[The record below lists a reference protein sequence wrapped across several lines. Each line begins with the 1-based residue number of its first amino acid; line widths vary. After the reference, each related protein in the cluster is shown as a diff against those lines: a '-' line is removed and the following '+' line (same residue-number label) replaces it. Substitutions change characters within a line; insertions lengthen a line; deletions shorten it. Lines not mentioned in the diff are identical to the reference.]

1 MLYDRAECLFGAV
14 RFSVSSEMC
23 SFATK
28 AVMRR
33 ETWKRL
39 KRMFRAARPKNSG
52 WAEAAECPDSI
63 DSQPET
69 QDDRQSS
76 TTESIDI
83 CQAAITVAGVHR
95 PIHAQEVAPSLLPGQ
110 MVAGRFRVLRFIN
123 RGGMGEVFEAW
134 DSELGDCVALK
145 TIRPDISS
153 LPSAI
158 DRFKQEVRQARGI
171 SHVNVCRVYEVFS
184 HMLDSGE
191 QLWFFTM
198 ELLAGEM
205 LAERLR
211 REGPIPVKEALDL
224 VSQMVAGLAAAHEHS
239 VAHRDF
245 KTSNVMLVEHPSGKT
260 RVVVTD
266 FGLALRVAT
275 GQHANPEQP
284 KFGTPLYMAP
294 EQVHGDEV
302 GFAADQYALG
312 VVMCEMLTGKC
323 PTRPDPES
331 GIDKALLPLGHH
343 LNARWESVIR
353 RCLEFRP
360 EDRFPEIRDVASALN
375 PVRQSKSPWIIAA
388 AAILC
393 LASGFVALRVRAAGD
408 RVEAASQLT
417 PDTDLTSRP
426 SISQDGKM
434 VTYSSD
440 RAEAGNLD
448 IWVQTLP
455 SGVPKRLTT
464 NPAEDVDSNLAPD
477 GRAVVF
483 RSERDGGGIY
493 TVEVASGQER
503 LLARYG
509 RNPRFSPDGR
519 SVAYWVGDYDA
530 TVASGQIFVVSLADG
545 SSEHLAANFK
555 DARSPV
561 WSSDGRHI
569 LFTGCRDGD
578 QSMSSCS
585 EWWVITLDGKEE
597 KNTGAL
603 SLLRREHVDL
613 NDEIGGWY
621 GDIVLFNGGQGPA
634 WSLWELKLPQSTL
647 RAEGKPRPVTS
658 GEAREVA
665 PSLAA
670 NDSIAFE
677 RLTAAVHIWRIDRA
691 SESRPAEAV
700 KLTHAAAPDYSPNI
714 SANGHWLVFERG
726 FGTKHDIWIKD
737 IQSGAESLFV
747 SSAME
752 EYSPIIDDTGK
763 RLVFEGRE
771 EKVAS
776 VFTAVQGQAPRKLT
790 MGCENPTSWFDL
802 NRSFF
807 CKEGLPSK
815 IKMVDIET
823 GASVTVLEKK
833 DYSLGEATWSPQ
845 NQYLLFT
852 ASRNGTAKQV
862 FAVRFPENASM
873 PVGEWIPITSE
884 TEFSGRPRWSGD
896 GKTIFYLSTRDGFS
910 CVWGQHFDP
919 RSGRATSPPFAIIH
933 YHNPR
938 FSPHVVVER
947 AFSLSAA
954 GDSIYLNVGEINS
967 SVWIGTLKRHP
978 SFSSFFQSQ
987 R

>member
-1 MLYDRAECLFGAV
+1 ML
-14 RFSVSSEMC
+14 
-23 SFATK
+23 
-28 AVMRR
+28 R
-33 ETWKRL
+33 ETWDRL
-39 KRMFRAARPKNSG
+39 KRMLKAARPMCFGS
-52 WAEAAECPDSI
+52 AAAAQQHLDSSE
-63 DSQPET
+63 SQPES
-69 QDDRQSS
+69 QGDRQPS
-76 TTESIDI
+76 TTETLDV
-83 CQAAITVAGVHR
+83 CQATTS
-95 PIHAQEVAPSLLPGQ
+95 VAPVRRTDRAPELAHSLLSGQ

-123 RGGMGEVFEAW
+123 SGGMGEVYEAW
-134 DSELGDCVALK
+134 DSELGDRVALK

-153 LPSAI
+153 SPSAI
-158 DRFKQEVRQARGI
+158 DRFKQEVRQARSI
-171 SHVNVCRVYEVFS
+171 SHVNVCRVYEVFC
-184 HMLDSGE
+184 HVLNSGE
-191 QLWFFTM
+191 QLWFLTM

-211 REGPIPVKEALDL
+211 RGGPVPDKQALDL
-224 VSQMVAGLAAAHEHS
+224 ALQMVAGLAAAHEHS

-245 KTSNVMLVEHPSGKT
+245 KTSNVMLVEHPTGKT

-275 GQHANPEQP
+275 AQHAEPSN
-284 KFGTPLYMAP
+284 FGTPLYMAP
-294 EQVHGDEV
+294 EQVHGGEV
-302 GFAADQYALG
+302 GFAVDQYALG

-331 GIDKALLPLGHH
+331 GIDKALLPPGHH
-343 LNARWESVIR
+343 LSARWESIIR

-388 AAILC
+388 AAVLC
-393 LASGFVALRVRAAGD
+393 LVSGLVVLRMRAGD

-426 SISQDGKM
+426 SLSQDGRM

-493 TVEVASGQER
+493 TVDVAGGQER

-530 TVASGQIFVVSLADG
+530 TVASGRIFVVSLADG
-545 SSEHLAANFK
+545 SSERLAANFK

-561 WSSDGRHI
+561 WSSDGRHL
-569 LFTGCRDGD
+569 LFTGCRDGN

-585 EWWVITLDGKEE
+585 EWWVIALDGKEE
-597 KNTGAL
+597 RNTGAL

-613 NDEIGGWY
+613 NDEIGGWF
-621 GDIVLFNGGQGPA
+621 GDIVLFNGGKGPA

-670 NDSIAFE
+670 NDTIAFE
-677 RLTAAVHIWRIDRA
+677 RLTAALHIWKVDGV
-691 SESRPAEAV
+691 SESKPAEAV
-700 KLTHAAAPDYSPNI
+700 KLTHAAEPDYSPNV
-714 SANGHWLVFERG
+714 SGNGRWLVFERG

-737 IQSGAESLFV
+737 MQSRAESVFV

-752 EYSPIIDDTGK
+752 KYSPIIDETGT

-771 EKVAS
+771 ENVS
-776 VFTAVQGQAPRKLT
+776 WVFTAVQGQSPRKLT
-790 MGCENPTSWFDL
+790 TECENPTSWFNL
-802 NRSFF
+802 NRYFF
-807 CKEGLPSK
+807 CKKGLPSK
-815 IKMVDIET
+815 IKIMDIDT
-823 GASVTVLEKK
+823 GVSFTVLEKK
-833 DYSLGEATWSPQ
+833 DYSLSEATWSPE

-852 ASRNGTAKQV
+852 ASRDGTAKQV
-862 FAVRFPENASM
+862 FAVRFPKNARM

-919 RSGRATSPPFAIIH
+919 RSGRTTSPPFGIIH

-938 FSPHVVVER
+938 FSPHVVIER
-947 AFSLSAA
+947 AFNLSAA
-954 GDSIYLNVGEINS
+954 GDSIYLNVGEINA
-967 SVWIGTLKRHP
+967 SVWIGTLKRRH
-978 SFSSFFQSQ
+978 SFSSFFQSL

>member
-1 MLYDRAECLFGAV
+1 ML
-14 RFSVSSEMC
+14 
-23 SFATK
+23 K
-28 AVMRR
+28 
-33 ETWKRL
+33 
-39 KRMFRAARPKNSG
+39 AARPTHFGS
-52 WAEAAECPDSI
+52 ADAAKRPDSS
-63 DSQPET
+63 DSQPESPG
-69 QDDRQSS
+69 DRQPS
-76 TTESIDI
+76 TTESIDVR
-83 CQAAITVAGVHR
+83 QATTAMAPVRSTT
-95 PIHAQEVAPSLLPGQ
+95 HAQKVAHSLITGQ
-110 MVAGRFRVLRFIN
+110 IVARRFRVLRFIN
-123 RGGMGEVFEAW
+123 SGGMGEVFEAW
-134 DSELGDCVALK
+134 DSELGDRVALK

-158 DRFKQEVRQARGI
+158 DRFKQEVRQARTI

-184 HMLDSGE
+184 HVLDSGE
-191 QLWFFTM
+191 QLWFLTM
-198 ELLAGEM
+198 ELLAD
-205 LAERLR
+205 RLR
-211 REGPIPVKEALDL
+211 REGPIPSKQALDL
-224 VSQMVAGLAAAHEHS
+224 ALQMVAGLAAAHEHS

-245 KTSNVMLVEHPSGKT
+245 KASNVMLVEHPTGKT

-275 GQHANPEQP
+275 GQHAEPEQS

-294 EQVHGDEV
+294 EQVHGGEV

-323 PTRPDPES
+323 PMRPDPAS
-331 GIDKALLPLGHH
+331 GMDKALLPPGHH
-343 LNARWESVIR
+343 LNARWESIIR

-360 EDRFPEIRDVASALN
+360 EDRFPAIRDVASALN
-375 PVRQSKSPWIIAA
+375 PVRQPKSPWIIATA
-388 AAILC
+388 AVLC
-393 LASGFVALRVRAAGD
+393 LVSGLVALRVRAGD
-408 RVEAASQLT
+408 RVEGASQLT

-426 SISQDGKM
+426 SLSRSGKM

-493 TVEVASGQER
+493 TVEVAGGQER

-519 SVAYWVGDYDA
+519 RVAYWVGDYDA
-530 TVASGQIFVVSLADG
+530 TVASGQIFVVSLADR
-545 SSEHLAANFK
+545 SSERLAANFK

-569 LFTGCRDGD
+569 LFTGCRDGH
-578 QSMSSCS
+578 QSMSSCA
-585 EWWVITLDGKEE
+585 EWWAITLDGQEE

-647 RAEGKPRPVTS
+647 RAEGKPSPVTS

-670 NDSIAFE
+670 NDTIAFE
-677 RLTAAVHIWRIDRA
+677 RLTAALHIWKVDSA
-691 SESRPAEAV
+691 SASKPAEAV
-700 KLTHAAAPDYSPNI
+700 KLTHAAEPDYSPNV
-714 SANGHWLVFERG
+714 SGNGRWLVFERG

-737 IQSGAESLFV
+737 MQSGAESLFA

-752 EYSPIIDDTGK
+752 KHSPIIDDTGT

-771 EKVAS
+771 ENVAS
-776 VFTAVQGQAPRKLT
+776 VFTAVQGQSPRKLT
-790 MGCENPTSWFDL
+790 IECENPTSWFDL

-807 CKEGLPSK
+807 CKQGLPSK
-815 IKMVDIET
+815 IKIVDIDT
-823 GASVTVLEKK
+823 AVSFTVLEKK
-833 DYSLGEATWSPQ
+833 DYSLSEATWSPQ

-852 ASRNGTAKQV
+852 ASRNGTSKQV
-862 FAVRFPENASM
+862 FAVRFSKNARM

-919 RSGRATSPPFAIIH
+919 RSGRTTSPPFGIIH

-947 AFSLSAA
+947 AFNLTAA
-954 GDSIYLNVGEINS
+954 GDSIYLNVGEINA
-967 SVWIGTLKRHP
+967 SVWIGTLKRHH
-978 SFSSFFQSQ
+978 SFSSFLQSP

>member
-1 MLYDRAECLFGAV
+1 MPKHFGLAD
-14 RFSVSSEMC
+14 
-23 SFATK
+23 
-28 AVMRR
+28 
-33 ETWKRL
+33 
-39 KRMFRAARPKNSG
+39 
-52 WAEAAECPDSI
+52 AAERPDSS
-63 DSQPET
+63 DT
-69 QDDRQSS
+69 QSKPWGDRQPSR
-76 TTESIDI
+76 TESVDV
-83 CQAAITVAGVHR
+83 CQAATTVGLVR
-95 PIHAQEVAPSLLPGQ
+95 PLTHHHEEAHSLVVGQ
-110 MVAGRFRVLRFIN
+110 IVAGRFRILRFIN
-123 RGGMGEVFEAW
+123 RGGMGEVFEVW
-134 DSELGDCVALK
+134 DSELGDRVALK

-153 LPSAI
+153 FPSAI
-158 DRFKQEVRQARGI
+158 DRFKREVREARGI

-184 HMLDSGE
+184 HQLDSGE
-191 QLWFFTM
+191 HLWFLTM
-198 ELLAGEM
+198 ELLAGQT
-205 LAERLR
+205 LTERLR
-211 REGPIPVKEALDL
+211 QEGLIPSKQALDL
-224 VSQMVAGLAAAHEHS
+224 VLQMVAGLAAAHEHS

-245 KTSNVMLVEHPSGKT
+245 KSSNVMLVESPTGKT

-266 FGLALRVAT
+266 FGLSLRVAT
-275 GQHANPEQP
+275 GHPAHPEESNL
-284 KFGTPLYMAP
+284 GTPLYMAP
-294 EQVHGDEV
+294 EQMSSGQV

-312 VVMCEMLTGKC
+312 VVMCEMLTGEY
-323 PTRPDPES
+323 PTRPDPAF
-331 GIDKALLPLGHH
+331 GMAKALLPPRQS

-360 EDRFPEIRDVASALN
+360 EDRFPEIRDVASSLN
-375 PVRQSKSPWIIAA
+375 PVRRSKSPWIIAA
-388 AAILC
+388 AAALS
-393 LASGFVALRVRAAGD
+393 LVAGFVALRDRTTGD
-408 RVEAASQLT
+408 RVEGASQLT

-426 SISQDGKM
+426 SLSRDGTM
-434 VTYSSD
+434 VAYSSD

-464 NPAEDVDSNLAPD
+464 SPAEDVDSNLAPD
-477 GRAVVF
+477 GSAVVF
-483 RSERDGGGIY
+483 RSERNGGGVYI
-493 TVEVASGQER
+493 VDVAGGQER

-519 SVAYWVGDYDA
+519 SVAYWIGDYDA
-530 TVASGQIFVVSLADG
+530 TVASGQIFVVSLVDG
-545 SSEHLAANFK
+545 SSERFASNFK

-569 LFTGCRDGD
+569 LFTGCRAGEE
-578 QSMSSCS
+578 SMSSCS
-585 EWWVITLDGKEE
+585 EWWVISLDGKEE
-597 KNTGAL
+597 TNTGAL
-603 SLLRREHVDL
+603 SLLRREHVEPK
-613 NDEIGGWY
+613 DEIGGWY
-621 GDIVLFNGGQGPA
+621 GDMVLFNGGQGPA
-634 WSLWELKLPQSTL
+634 WSLWELKLSQSTL

-670 NDSIAFE
+670 NDTIAFE
-677 RLTAAVHIWRIDRA
+677 RLTAALHIWKVDGA
-691 SESRPAEAV
+691 SESRAAEVV
-700 KLTHAAAPDYSPNI
+700 KLTPAAAFDYSPNI

-737 IQSGAESLFV
+737 MQSGDESLFV

-752 EYSPIIDDTGK
+752 EYSPIIDDTGT

-771 EKVAS
+771 ENVAS
-776 VFTAVQGQAPRKLT
+776 VFTAVRGQAPRKLT

-823 GASVTVLEKK
+823 GASRAVLEKK
-833 DYSLGEATWSPQ
+833 DYSLGEGTWSAQ

-919 RSGRATSPPFAIIH
+919 QSGRTTSSPFAIIH

-978 SFSSFFQSQ
+978 NFSSFFQSQ

>member
-1 MLYDRAECLFGAV
+1 
-14 RFSVSSEMC
+14 
-23 SFATK
+23 
-28 AVMRR
+28 MRR
-33 ETWKRL
+33 EMWKRL
-39 KRMFRAARPKNSG
+39 KRIFNAARPKHFGS
-52 WAEAAECPDSI
+52 ADAAVSLDSR
-63 DSQPET
+63 DSQPEI
-69 QDDRQSS
+69 QGDCQSS
-76 TTESIDI
+76 TTETIDI
-83 CQAAITVAGVHR
+83 CQAAITMA
-95 PIHAQEVAPSLLPGQ
+95 PIRRTTHPQEVSHSLLRGQ
-110 MVAGRFRVLRFIN
+110 VVAGRFRVLRFIG

-134 DSELGDCVALK
+134 DSELGERVALK
-145 TIRPDISS
+145 TIRPDISA

-184 HMLDSGE
+184 HLLDSGE
-191 QLWFFTM
+191 QLWFLTM

-205 LAERLR
+205 LADRLR
-211 REGPIPVKEALDL
+211 REGPIPPKEARDL
-224 VSQMVAGLAAAHEHS
+224 VLQMVAGLGAAHERS
-239 VAHRDF
+239 VVHRDF
-245 KTSNVMLVEHPSGKT
+245 KASNVMLVEHPTGNT

-275 GQHANPEQP
+275 GQHAEPEQS
-284 KFGTPLYMAP
+284 KFGTLLYMAP
-294 EQVHGDEV
+294 EQVHGVEV
-302 GFAADQYALG
+302 GFGADQYALG
-312 VVMCEMLTGKC
+312 VVMCEMLTGNC
-323 PTRPDPES
+323 PTRPDPAS
-331 GIDKALLPLGHH
+331 GMEKALLPPGHH
-343 LNARWESVIR
+343 LNARWESIIR

-360 EDRFPEIRDVASALN
+360 EDRFPEIHDVAYALN
-375 PVRQSKSPWIIAA
+375 PAGQSKSPWIIAA
-388 AAILC
+388 AAVLC
-393 LASGFVALRVRAAGD
+393 LVSGFVALRVRAGD
-408 RVEAASQLT
+408 RVEAAWQLT

-426 SISQDGKM
+426 SLSRDGRM

-455 SGVPKRLTT
+455 SGIPKRLTT
-464 NPAEDVDSNLAPD
+464 NPAEEVDSNLSPD
-477 GRAVVF
+477 GSAVVY

-493 TVEVASGQER
+493 TVGVDGGQER

-545 SSEHLAANFK
+545 STERLATNFK

-561 WSSDGRHI
+561 WSSDGHHI
-569 LFTGCRDGD
+569 LFTGCRGGD

-585 EWWVITLDGKEE
+585 EWWVSTLDGKEE

-603 SLLRREHVDL
+603 SLLGREHVDL

-621 GDIVLFNGGQGPA
+621 GDVVLFNGGKGPA

-647 RAEGKPRPVTS
+647 RAAGKPRPVTS

-670 NDSIAFE
+670 NDTIAFE
-677 RLTAAVHIWRIDRA
+677 RITAALHIWKVDSA
-691 SESRPAEAV
+691 SESKTAQTV
-700 KLTHAAAPDYSPNI
+700 KLTHAAAPDYSPNV
-714 SANGHWLVFERG
+714 SSNGRWLVFERG
-726 FGTKHDIWIKD
+726 FGSKHDIWIKD
-737 IQSGAESLFV
+737 MQSGAESLFV

-752 EYSPIIDDTGK
+752 KYSPIIDDTGK
-763 RLVFEGRE
+763 SLVFEGRE
-771 EKVAS
+771 ENVSS
-776 VFTAVQGQAPRKLT
+776 VFTAVQGQSPRKLT
-790 MGCENPTSWFDL
+790 IECENPTSWFYL

-815 IKMVDIET
+815 IKIADIET
-823 GASVTVLEKK
+823 GVSYTVLEKK
-833 DYSLGEATWSPQ
+833 DYSLSGATWSPQ

-862 FAVRFPENASM
+862 FAVRFPKNAPM

-884 TEFSGRPRWSGD
+884 TEFSGRPQWSGD

-919 RSGRATSPPFAIIH
+919 RSGRITSPPFGIIH

-938 FSPHVVVER
+938 FSPHVVIER
-947 AFSLSAA
+947 AFNLSVA
-954 GDSIYLNVGEINS
+954 GDSIYLNVGEINA
-967 SVWIGTLKRHP
+967 SVWIGTLKGHH
-978 SFSSFFQSQ
+978 SLSSFFQSM

>member
-1 MLYDRAECLFGAV
+1 MPKHFGSAD
-14 RFSVSSEMC
+14 
-23 SFATK
+23 
-28 AVMRR
+28 
-33 ETWKRL
+33 
-39 KRMFRAARPKNSG
+39 
-52 WAEAAECPDSI
+52 AAEQLHSSGI
-63 DSQPET
+63 QSET
-69 QDDRQSS
+69 QGDSHPS
-76 TTESIDI
+76 ITESVDVW
-83 CQAAITVAGVHR
+83 QAAATVALARR
-95 PIHAQEVAPSLLPGQ
+95 PTHAHKVAHSLTFGQ
-110 MVAGRFRVLRFIN
+110 IVAGRFRILRFIN
-123 RGGMGEVFEAW
+123 SGGMGEVFEAW
-134 DSELGDCVALK
+134 DSELGDRVALK
-145 TIRPDISS
+145 TIRPEIASF
-153 LPSAI
+153 PSAI
-158 DRFKQEVRQARGI
+158 DRFKQEVRQARGV

-184 HMLDSGE
+184 HVLDSGE
-191 QLWFFTM
+191 HLWFLTM
-198 ELLAGEM
+198 ELLAGET

-211 REGPIPVKEALDL
+211 QEGPIPTKQALDL
-224 VSQMVAGLAAAHEHS
+224 VLQMVAGLAAAHEHS

-245 KTSNVMLVEHPSGKT
+245 KSSNVMLVESPTGRT

-266 FGLALRVAT
+266 FGLALRIPT
-275 GQHANPEQP
+275 GHLTDSDESRL
-284 KFGTPLYMAP
+284 GTPRYMAP
-294 EQVHGDEV
+294 EQVHGKDV

-312 VVMCEMLTGKC
+312 VVMCEMLTGEY
-323 PTRPDPES
+323 PSRPDPAS
-331 GIDKALLPLGHH
+331 GIDKALLPPGHH

-375 PVRQSKSPWIIAA
+375 PVRRSKIPWITAGAA
-388 AAILC
+388 VLS
-393 LASGFVALRVRAAGD
+393 LVLGFVALRAREVGD

-426 SISQDGKM
+426 SLSRDGTM
-434 VTYSSD
+434 VAYSSD

-448 IWVQTLP
+448 IWVQHLP

-464 NPAEDVDSNLAPD
+464 SPAEDVDPNLAPD
-477 GRAVVF
+477 GSAVVF

-493 TVEVASGQER
+493 IVDVAGGQER
-503 LLARYG
+503 LLAGYG

-519 SVAYWVGDYDA
+519 SVAYWIGDYDA
-530 TVASGQIFVVSLADG
+530 TVASGQIFVVSLVNG
-545 SSEHLAANFK
+545 SSERLAANFK

-561 WSSDGRHI
+561 WSSDGRHL
-569 LFTGCRDGD
+569 LFTGCRGGE

-585 EWWVITLDGKEE
+585 EWWVMTRDGKEA
-597 KNTGAL
+597 KDTGAL
-603 SLLRREHVDL
+603 SLLRREHVEL
-613 NDEIGGWY
+613 IDEIGGWY

-647 RAEGKPRPVTS
+647 RAEGKPRRVTS
-658 GEAREVA
+658 GEARDVA

-670 NDSIAFE
+670 NDTIAFE
-677 RLTAAVHIWRIDRA
+677 RLTAALHIWAVDRA
-691 SESRPAEAV
+691 SESKRAEAV
-700 KLTHAAAPDYSPNI
+700 KITHDAAPDYSPNI
-714 SANGHWLVFERG
+714 SANGRWLVFERG
-726 FGTKHDIWIKD
+726 FGTKHNIWIKD

-752 EYSPIIDDTGK
+752 KYSPIIDDTGRK
-763 RLVFEGRE
+763 LVFEGRE
-771 EKVAS
+771 ENAAS

-802 NRSFF
+802 NRSIL

-823 GASVTVLEKK
+823 GALTTVLEKK
-833 DYSLGEATWSPQ
+833 DYSLGEATWSPE

-862 FAVRFPENASM
+862 FAVRFPGIARM
-873 PVGEWIPITSE
+873 PVGDWIPITSG

-896 GKTIFYLSTRDGFS
+896 GRTIFYLSTRDGFS

-919 RSGRATSPPFAIIH
+919 QSGRTTSPPFAIMH

-947 AFSLSAA
+947 AFNLSAA
-954 GDSIYLNVGEINS
+954 NGSIYLNVGEINT
-967 SVWIGTLKRHP
+967 SVWIGTLKRHR
-978 SFSSFFQSQ
+978 SFSSLFQSQ

>member
-1 MLYDRAECLFGAV
+1 ME
-14 RFSVSSEMC
+14 
-23 SFATK
+23 
-28 AVMRR
+28 
-33 ETWKRL
+33 WL
-39 KRMFRAARPKNSG
+39 KRIFKAAMPKHFGS
-52 WAEAAECPDSI
+52 ADAAERMDS
-63 DSQPET
+63 SQVDRQPSSTKSVDVFQGAATVALVRRPT
-69 QDDRQSS
+69 QDHK
-76 TTESIDI
+76 I
-83 CQAAITVAGVHR
+83 AH
-95 PIHAQEVAPSLLPGQ
+95 SLVREQ
-110 MVAGRFRVLRFIN
+110 MVAGRFRILRLIN
-123 RGGMGEVFEAW
+123 SGGMGEVFEAW
-134 DSELGDCVALK
+134 DSELGDRVALK
-145 TIRPDISS
+145 TIRPDISAF
-153 LPSAI
+153 PSAI

-171 SHVNVCRVYEVFS
+171 SHVNVCRVYEVFN
-184 HMLDSGE
+184 HVLDSGE
-191 QLWFFTM
+191 HLWFLTM
-198 ELLAGEM
+198 ELLAGET

-211 REGPIPVKEALDL
+211 QEGSIPSKQALDL
-224 VSQMVAGLAAAHEHS
+224 VLQMVAGLAAAHEHS

-245 KTSNVMLVEHPSGKT
+245 KGSNVMLVESPAGKT

-266 FGLALRVAT
+266 FGLSLRVAT
-275 GQHANPEQP
+275 GHHADPEESNL
-284 KFGTPLYMAP
+284 GTPLYMAP
-294 EQVHGDEV
+294 EQMYSGEV

-312 VVMCEMLTGKC
+312 VVMCEMLTGAY
-323 PTRPDPES
+323 PTRPDPAS
-331 GIDKALLPLGHH
+331 GMDKALLPPGDR

-360 EDRFPEIRDVASALN
+360 EDRFPEIRDVATALN
-375 PVRQSKSPWIIAA
+375 PVRRSKSPWIIAA
-388 AAILC
+388 AAVLS
-393 LASGFVALRVRAAGD
+393 LVSGFVALRARAAGD
-408 RVEAASQLT
+408 RVEGASQLT

-426 SISQDGKM
+426 SLSRDATM
-434 VTYSSD
+434 VAYSSD

-448 IWVQTLP
+448 VWVQTLP

-464 NPAEDVDSNLAPD
+464 SPAEDVDSNLAPD
-477 GRAVVF
+477 GSAVVF
-483 RSERDGGGIY
+483 RSERNGGGVYI
-493 TVEVASGQER
+493 VDVAGGEER

-519 SVAYWVGDYDA
+519 NVAYWVGDYDA
-530 TVASGQIFVVSLADG
+530 TVASGQIFVASLADG
-545 SSEHLAANFK
+545 SSERLATNFK

-569 LFTGCRDGD
+569 LFTGCRAGE

-585 EWWVITLDGKEE
+585 EWWVTSLDGKEE
-597 KNTGAL
+597 TNTGAL
-603 SLLRREHVDL
+603 SLLRREQVEPK
-613 NDEIGGWY
+613 DEIGGWY
-621 GDIVLFNGGQGPA
+621 GDMVLFNGGQGPA

-658 GEAREVA
+658 GEARDVA

-670 NDSIAFE
+670 NDTIAFE
-677 RLTAAVHIWRIDRA
+677 RLTAALHIWKVDRA
-691 SESRPAEAV
+691 SESKRAEAV
-700 KLTHAAAPDYSPNI
+700 KLTQTAAPDYSPNI
-714 SANGHWLVFERG
+714 SANGRWLVFERG

-737 IQSGAESLFV
+737 MQSGAESMFV

-752 EYSPIIDDTGK
+752 QYSPIIDDTGR

-771 EKVAS
+771 KNVAS
-776 VFTAVQGQAPRKLT
+776 VFTAVPGQAPRKLT

-823 GASVTVLEKK
+823 GASITVLEKK
-833 DYSLGEATWSPQ
+833 DYYLGEGTWSAQ

-884 TEFSGRPRWSGD
+884 TDFSGRPRWSGD

-919 RSGRATSPPFAIIH
+919 QSGRATSPPFAIIH

-947 AFSLSAA
+947 AFTLSVA